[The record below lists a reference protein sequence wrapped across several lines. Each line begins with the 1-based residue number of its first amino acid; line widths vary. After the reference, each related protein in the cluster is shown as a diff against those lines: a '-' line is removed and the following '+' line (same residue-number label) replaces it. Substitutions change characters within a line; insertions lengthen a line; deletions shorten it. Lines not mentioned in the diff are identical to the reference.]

1 MKNNIISIDLNKIY
15 NKIDLEHNTYSDK
28 ITKSDLNNLI
38 LSHYNL
44 DTFNFTLD
52 IEQFKDHFI
61 SKFNM
66 DHNDL
71 ILLDKTTYINSYL
84 DKHDKN
90 VLDKT
95 PFEEFII
102 KCIGIAHDPI
112 REARLTMKKKYK
124 KGMKP
129 NFRYEPSDNLS
140 DNPKKIPDFKFS
152 NSSGNEII
160 K

>member
-84 DKHDKN
+84 DKHHKFSSYNQGLILID
-90 VLDKT
+90 LS
-95 PFEEFII
+95 
-102 KCIGIAHDPI
+102 
-112 REARLTMKKKYK
+112 M
-124 KGMKP
+124 
-129 NFRYEPSDNLS
+129 LS
-140 DNPKKIPDFKFS
+140 DNKIISDINYLYENYQNLKINKIYDNYMFKSYFYFLIYNHKKYY
-152 NSSGNEII
+152 
-160 K
+160 